1 MHSRCLCYLDLT
13 AVVKPLNV
21 VGVGV
26 LARWQAKLLDH
37 LGVHQIV
44 AANSIDYGVHTA
56 VFDDEKSVKQVVPL
70 YLIVGLHFGTQSSM
84 HDQGPV
90 LLRCTRIKNFLI
102 RVVVVITSPCMIST
116 KKLVIVIIRSTNI
129 PVVGC
134 NVCPFAWAISLH
146 MANSM
151 AAVPLNARS
160 PTRRRGSSRRF
171 CR

>member
-21 VGVGV
+21 VGV
-26 LARWQAKLLDH
+26 
-37 LGVHQIV
+37 
-44 AANSIDYGVHTA
+44 GVHTA

-90 LLRCTRIKNFLI
+90 LLCCTRIKNFLI

-116 KKLVIVIIRSTNI
+116 NRIFIFIIRSTNI
-129 PVVGC
+129 PVVVC
-134 NVCPFAWAISLH
+134 NVCPFAWAIPLH
-146 MANSM
+146 MAKSM
-151 AAVPLNARS
+151 ASVALNVRS
-160 PTRRRGSSRRF
+160 ATRGWVGRKILCCNTLRRRGATVVVST
-171 CR
+171 